1 MSEAS
6 IKKRPISARSIVTEL
21 SGSGILNPTPA
32 DSEESEPM
40 MVELCLS
47 QEKLKILSGSDSLQE
62 VTSLEMC
69 VDTRQDTLGNFG
81 VYLPKLA
88 QLKMNNSLILS
99 LRDLGTSLSH
109 LQVLWL
115 ARCGL
120 TDLEGIAS
128 FVSLKE
134 LYVPYNNI
142 SDLSPLGILE
152 HLELLDLEGNN
163 IDDLSQLWYLGH
175 FAKLRTLSLEGNPVC
190 TSRSPGTSEVK
201 EEVDYSYRSAVCE
214 FIPQLRYLDDI
225 PADKDKPQSCR
236 TPLED
241 WTLLKESIKD
251 CSINNSLEQTDT
263 EERSI
268 SVRGIRPS
276 SAWLLSL
283 RSSSSSLSSRSG
295 SARPLTSCTG
305 SRPGSTDS
313 KLAILEHEAS
323 DLTNGVGS
331 FLCGNPLQAAR
342 ARRQKLKLQN
352 SRSQTRPSTRL
363 SSYIPE
369 HMYDHEESSSQDR
382 SVVFAE
388 LRSWRIEHDKRLLS
402 IEKDRQPQ
410 VMKILHSDDDDDE
423 GSYNHSF
430 GSDDNTRGEEEEQER
445 TDRDTTSPDSSFQST
460 SPDQYHQMSESPEI
474 FGLSSSSD
482 STMSPSPPPNAVAP
496 PCGRRVAP
504 IRARRLRPHNN
515 TEIYMPRPSDET
527 HVTDSR
533 PIQTNLGPQ
542 STMIVKF
549 QLVSPQILHK
559 PQRPSTSSVVTPHRA
574 QWSEATVNHRQSHNQ
589 HTPIILSNTS
599 TKLLPT
605 RPQTARAALQRL
617 PDRARLPARRNAHM
631 E

>member
-1 MSEAS
+1 MLQMMSEAS
-6 IKKRPISARSIVTEL
+6 IKKRPISACSIVTEL
-21 SGSGILNPTPA
+21 SGSGILNPTPV

-40 MVELCLS
+40 TVELCLS
-47 QEKLKILSGSDSLQE
+47 QEMLKILSGSDNLRE
-62 VTSLEMC
+62 VTSLEIC

-81 VYLPKLA
+81 VYLPKLV
-88 QLKMNNSLILS
+88 QLKMNNSLIFS

-163 IDDLSQLWYLGH
+163 VDDLSQVWYLGH

-190 TSRSPGTSEVK
+190 TTCSPGASE
-201 EEVDYSYRSAVCE
+201 EDYSYRSAVCE

-225 PADKDKPQSCR
+225 PADKDKPQICR

-241 WTLLKESIKD
+241 WTLLKKSIKN
-251 CSINNSLEQTDT
+251 CSINDSLEQTYT
-263 EERSI
+263 GERSI
-268 SVRGIRPS
+268 SVCGIRPS
-276 SAWLLSL
+276 SAQLLSP
-283 RSSSSSLSSRSG
+283 RSSSSSLSSHSC
-295 SARPLTSCTG
+295 SPRPLTSCTVL
-305 SRPGSTDS
+305 RPGLTDS

-363 SSYIPE
+363 GSYIPE

-402 IEKDRQPQ
+402 IEKDWQPQ

-423 GSYNHSF
+423 GSYNHCF
-430 GSDDNTRGEEEEQER
+430 GSDDNTRGEEEERER
-445 TDRDTTSPDSSFQST
+445 TNRDTSPNLFFQST
-460 SPDQYHQMSESPEI
+460 SPDQYNQRSESPEI
-474 FGLSSSSD
+474 FRLSSSSD
-482 STMSPSPPPNAVAP
+482 STMSPSPPPNAVEHS
-496 PCGRRVAP
+496 CGRRVAP

-515 TEIYMPRPSDET
+515 TEIYMPIPSEET

-542 STMIVKF
+542 STMIVKS

-574 QWSEATVNHRQSHNQ
+574 QWSEATVNRRQSDNQ
-589 HTPIILSNTS
+589 HNPNILSNRS

-605 RPQTARAALQRL
+605 RPQTARAAMQRL
-617 PDRARLPARRNAHM
+617 PDRARRNAHV